1 MLGKWNEIDNMES
14 FQISYLLYLEGK
26 SIDIISKIRNLPYKE
41 VEKHIIE
48 AKIKY
53 QKKKKQDK
61 LIKIISMS
69 KSKRIEYLKTLTN
82 EDERD
87 LVEQIYKRYIKFK
100 NTEDRMIL
108 IWLIGELKDEKLVP
122 FLLMELKSKNVNYR
136 RLSVSALGKMAK
148 SEYKNIFEEFFFDDN
163 PQVRQYAI
171 KSTRNIGDMHTIKL
185 LEKILNDK
193 NEKDYVIRAAKDV
206 INYLV
211 KI

>member
-108 IWLIGELKDEKLVP
+108 IW
-122 FLLMELKSKNVNYR
+122 
-136 RLSVSALGKMAK
+136 
-148 SEYKNIFEEFFFDDN
+148 
-163 PQVRQYAI
+163 
-171 KSTRNIGDMHTIKL
+171 
-185 LEKILNDK
+185 
-193 NEKDYVIRAAKDV
+193 
-206 INYLV
+206 
-211 KI
+211 